1 MTAVA
6 ITGVGV
12 HTAHGD
18 ESATAFAL
26 SQGRSGVTWDHPWN
40 KGRSLFPAA
49 PAPDPAPTEFLADR
63 KAIKYMGPCTQMA
76 VLAAG
81 RALRSAGLLGSD
93 KTAIRADLGLFM
105 ATGPIAFDVEDAL
118 RSIGPDGTADLLALR
133 QEGLRKCHPLLPFK
147 MLLNMPLGLV
157 SITFGLRGPNAILY
171 PGPEQGALALSH
183 ALRGLRAGRFSRA
196 LVGGSAHTLALSPL
210 LSLERSGKL
219 RTETSDGFAP
229 ADQAAFLVL
238 ETEAAARERGAHVL
252 GWLHDVT
259 VLGPDTVDQ
268 AWGKVTVAPAT
279 ILVTGASTQAEKI
292 GDETRAHR
300 AWPKARV
307 TTVDESLGVAP
318 AASFVLATAIA
329 CLPHALADR
338 GPHVLISF
346 HDERA
351 AAVAQVSAPE
361 AA

>member
-1 MTAVA
+1 MTKVA
-6 ITGVGV
+6 ITGVGL

-18 ESATAFAL
+18 ASATALAL
-26 SQGRSGVTWDHPWN
+26 AQGRSGVTWDHPWN
-40 KGRSLFPAA
+40 KGRSPFPAA

-81 RALRSAGLLGSD
+81 RALRNAGLLGSD
-93 KTAIRADLGLFM
+93 HAGIRADMALFV
-105 ATGPIAFDVEDAL
+105 ATGPIAFDVEGAL
-118 RSIGPDGTADLLALR
+118 RSIGPDGTEDLLALR

-157 SITFGLRGPNAILY
+157 SITFGLRGANAILY
-171 PGPEQGALALSH
+171 PGPEQGALGLSH

-196 LVGGSAHTLALSPL
+196 LVGGNAHTLALSPL

-219 RTETSDGFAP
+219 RTETGDGFAP

-238 ETEAAARERGAHVL
+238 ETESAARERGARVV
-252 GWLHDVT
+252 GWLRDVT
-259 VLGPDTVDQ
+259 VLGPGTVDK
-268 AWGKVTVAPAT
+268 AWKSATVIPNS
-279 ILVTGASTQAEKI
+279 ILTTGACTQAEKI
-292 GDETRAHR
+292 GDETRAHTV
-300 AWPKARV
+300 WPGARV
-307 TTVDESLGVAP
+307 TTVDGSLGVAP

-329 CLPHALADR
+329 CLPDALVDR
-338 GPHVLISF
+338 GEHVMISF
-346 HDERA
+346 HDEQA
-351 AAVAQVSAPE
+351 AAVAMVSAPE